1 MKNKLLLF
9 IFLLISTAFSQTL
22 HVEKAIFSVDGF
34 NSRWAD
40 DKTILNYEPSGKFAG
55 IQKSDGKIYVAVNDT
70 QSTTNLGLLIFTSTD
85 DGESWSAASD
95 GVNYRDYME
104 NVKMIRTIH
113 DSIYCFFQ
121 TGDKVYCWNLL
132 SSTEP
137 IRPVFSGGYRSFD
150 VTTSSTG
157 HFYIFVDSLPNN
169 SIVRY
174 TSANGGI
181 DWTTRGLIT
190 TAGALPKVS
199 MSGTG
204 DTLLLNYYG
213 PVLSDTASSVLRLVR
228 YRQSAPGTLASA
240 GFIDITTDPAQKHE
254 FVNAS
259 NNSEMWFIYTS
270 GNVGARSIWGRKSS
284 NAGVSWE
291 PAFALTNNPNFDYYG
306 IDIKFHS
313 FNNYGFDLVYQAD
326 SVQAGAPTNTSDHL
340 FFSESTYGSMEFTG
354 LTHISDYPP
363 APYSSN
369 YSSGIVTLNNS
380 QDVGVIYVGIDGDN
394 KKLFWDRSLAV
405 IPVELT
411 SFIANVNNSSVL
423 LDWTTATEVNNKG
436 FFVERKS
443 GNDNFTSVAFMQG
456 KGTTTE
462 QQSYSYSDNNLAS
475 GKYFYRLKQV
485 DLDGTSTISKT
496 IAVDILQ
503 PMEFSLSQN
512 YPNPFNPTTVISY
525 SLPEKSEVTI
535 RIYST
540 LGEYIGMIEQGTK
553 DAGYYRVDFDG
564 KQLTSGTYIYQLRA
578 TSSNNTFTD
587 TKKMLFIK

>member
-1 MKNKLLLF
+1 MKDKLLLF

-22 HVEKAIFSVDGF
+22 HVEKAILSAEGF

-40 DKTILNYEPSGKFAG
+40 DKTILNYEPLGKFAG

-70 QSTTNLGLLIFTSTD
+70 QSTTNLGLVIFTSTD

-121 TGDKVYCWNLL
+121 AGNQIYSWNLTTL
-132 SSTEP
+132 AEP

-157 HFYIFVDSLPNN
+157 HIYIFVDSLPNN

-228 YRQSAPGTLASA
+228 YRQSTPGTLASA
-240 GFIDITTDPAQKHE
+240 GFIDISTDPAPKYE
-254 FVNAS
+254 YVNAS

-270 GNVGARSIWGRKSS
+270 GSIGTRSVWGRKSS

-291 PAFALTNNPNFDYYG
+291 PAFALTNNPNFDYHG

-326 SVQAGAPTNTSDHL
+326 SVQAGAPTNTSDKL

-411 SFIANVNNSSVL
+411 SFNVNVNNSSVL

-485 DLDGTSTISKT
+485 DLDGTSTISK
-496 IAVDILQ
+496 IIEVDILQ

-512 YPNPFNPTTVISY
+512 FPNPFNPTTVISY

-535 RIYST
+535 RIYTS

-553 DAGYYRVDFDG
+553 EAGYYRMDFDG

-578 TSSNNTFTD
+578 TSQNNTFTD